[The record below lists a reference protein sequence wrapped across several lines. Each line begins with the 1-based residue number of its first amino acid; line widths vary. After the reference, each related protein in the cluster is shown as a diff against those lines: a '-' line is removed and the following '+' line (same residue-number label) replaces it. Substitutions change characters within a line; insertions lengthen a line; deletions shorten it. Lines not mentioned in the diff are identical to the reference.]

1 MLGLQFCGLTGL
13 VILTVNLL
21 KYLRVLKIEGEIAL
35 LSLDCTSSKNSQKKR
50 FVRIV
55 RFLYHVKRII
65 NSAYIFFF
73 LWCFSISYKDINFC
87 TRLLRRLDRIGEQW
101 TFFLRLCPLFCEY
114 NCLSFKK
121 LLLRVFFLRCHLI
134 FQSTFIWSTYME
146 YVSLPVKFASL
157 L

>member
-1 MLGLQFCGLTGL
+1 MYWRWKEKLRFYHSTAINVTLHIIEELT
-13 VILTVNLL
+13 
-21 KYLRVLKIEGEIAL
+21 E
-35 LSLDCTSSKNSQKKR
+35 KR

-65 NSAYIFFF
+65 NSVYIFFF

-87 TRLLRRLDRIGEQW
+87 TRLLGRLDKIGEQW

-134 FQSTFIWSTYME
+134 FQFTFIWSTYME

-157 L
+157 

>member
-1 MLGLQFCGLTGL
+1 MYWRWKEKLRFYHSTAINVTRHIIEELT
-13 VILTVNLL
+13 
-21 KYLRVLKIEGEIAL
+21 E
-35 LSLDCTSSKNSQKKR
+35 KR

-65 NSAYIFFF
+65 NSVYIFFF

-87 TRLLRRLDRIGEQW
+87 TRLLRRLDKIGEQW

-134 FQSTFIWSTYME
+134 FQFTFIWSTYME